1 MEAVTGFTFLGS
13 RITAGGECSLEIKK
27 CPLEEKLW
35 ETRKHVKK
43 QRHYFTHKGLSSQ
56 SYGFY
61 SSHVRMLELDLKE
74 SWALKNWWFWIV
86 VLEKTL
92 ASPLDS
98 KEIKPVNLK
107 GNQSWIFIRR
117 TNAEA
122 EVPILGHLIWRTD
135 LLENILI
142 LAKIE
147 GRRRKGWQRMRWL
160 DGITELTDMS
170 LSELRE
176 LVMDREAWCA
186 VVHGVT
192 KSQAQ
197 LSDWSELIIS
207 LGVWT
212 LSYSSAPFTILSFK
226 FIFLSLSS
234 CKTR

>member
-13 RITAGGECSLEIKK
+13 RITAGGECSLEIEK

-107 GNQSWIFIRR
+107 GNQSWIFIGR
-117 TNAEA
+117 TDAEA
-122 EVPILGHLIWRTD
+122 ETPMGWLPDV
-135 LLENILI
+135 
-142 LAKIE
+142 AK
-147 GRRRKGWQRMRWL
+147 
-160 DGITELTDMS
+160 ELTHLKRLWCWERLKTGGEGDDRGWDGWMAS
-170 LSELRE
+170 LTRWTQVWASFSSWWW
-176 LVMDREAWCA
+176 EAWYAA
-186 VVHGVT
+186 VHRVT
-192 KSQAQ
+192 KSRTR
-197 LSDWSELIIS
+197 LSD
-207 LGVWT
+207 
-212 LSYSSAPFTILSFK
+212 
-226 FIFLSLSS
+226 
-234 CKTR
+234 